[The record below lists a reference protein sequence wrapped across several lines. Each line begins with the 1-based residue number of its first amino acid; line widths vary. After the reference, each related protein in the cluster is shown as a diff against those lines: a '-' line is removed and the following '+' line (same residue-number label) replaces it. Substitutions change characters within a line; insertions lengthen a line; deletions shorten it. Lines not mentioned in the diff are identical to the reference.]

1 MFSRKKRFLR
11 TNVAPYPFYLVMLA
25 IGLLIPG
32 SDNQAHEVS
41 GVSQASCAGAFYGG
55 CRKHASAQYC
65 QCIQDQFGTHLS
77 KAEMIAAMLGAPPH
91 SARMAAHAVPYCRSG
106 QSIPWPPA
114 GDRAGRAGRG
124 NSSARERDRIHRDRV
139 AEKKRNR
146 NAVQFS
152 NARVVAALAAQTVL
166 NGVALGKTK
175 EVRWPLTLTIKKLS
189 QTSRAWTGELAWPT
203 LDAVHK
209 VHGTYHGSDL
219 SFSDQGYIKKG
230 SASLKCTYR
239 LTLWNN
245 LDYFR
250 GQWRCPGQSGKMTI
264 DLRSKK
270 RG

>member
-41 GVSQASCAGAFYGG
+41 GVSQASYAGAFYGG

-106 QSIPWPPA
+106 QSTPWPPA
-114 GDRAGRAGRG
+114 
-124 NSSARERDRIHRDRV
+124 
-139 AEKKRNR
+139 
-146 NAVQFS
+146 
-152 NARVVAALAAQTVL
+152 
-166 NGVALGKTK
+166 
-175 EVRWPLTLTIKKLS
+175 
-189 QTSRAWTGELAWPT
+189 GELAWPT

-264 DLRSKK
+264 DLQSKK